1 MKTKYS
7 APTVK
12 KAFKILRLLSKSEK
26 GLRISDLANRLE
38 MGKSTV
44 HGITAALEDLGAIIR
59 DSNTKRYTLGVTLFE
74 LGRAAYVRIDL
85 KDVARPAM
93 ETLMA
98 KTQES
103 VYLGVRNG
111 DRITILDIVESW
123 QDLKISSPVG
133 ASIPLFAGAAGKVLL
148 AAMNPE
154 DAAQL
159 VHANG
164 LPQYTDRTIIDAE
177 RYIQELDIVRQQ
189 GYASDDEE
197 FIAGVR
203 AVAAPIAIQDQLL
216 SAIWV
221 VGFKPSL
228 GDSKMAT
235 LIEDIKDTAENIR
248 GRISQQ
254 TTS

>member
-12 KAFKILRLLSKSEK
+12 KAFNILHLLSKSEN
-26 GLRISDLANRLE
+26 GLRISDLASRLA

-44 HGITAALEDLGAIIR
+44 HGITTALEELGAIIR
-59 DSNTKRYTLGVTLFE
+59 DTQTKRYTLGLTLFE
-74 LGRAAYVRIDL
+74 LGRAAYARTDL

-93 ETLMA
+93 ENLMA
-98 KTQES
+98 RTQES

-111 DRITILDIVESW
+111 ERITILDIVESW

-148 AAMNPE
+148 AAMNSE
-154 DAAQL
+154 EAAQL
-159 VHANG
+159 VQTKG
-164 LPQYTDRTIIDAE
+164 LPRYTERTIVNSE
-177 RYIQELDIVRQQ
+177 QYLRELDAVRHQ
-189 GYASDDEE
+189 GFASDDEE
-197 FIAGVR
+197 FITGVR
-203 AVAAPIAIQDQLL
+203 AVAAPIDVQDQLP

-228 GDSKMAT
+228 DDAKMAT
-235 LIEDIKDTAENIR
+235 LIEDIKKTAAEIR
-248 GRISQQ
+248 GRILQQ
-254 TTS
+254 AKG